1 MLNNYKI
8 IYKTY
13 INNMLS
19 QKFNNYL
26 ENSKDS
32 FNEIIRDKKTL
43 ILVAILSIIF
53 ITVFF
58 FCI

>member
-1 MLNNYKI
+1 MLNTYKI

-26 ENSKDS
+26 ENSKNS
-32 FNEIIRDKKTL
+32 FNGIIRDKKTL
-43 ILVAILSIIF
+43 IMVVILIIIF
-53 ITVFF
+53 LIVF
-58 FCI
+58 